1 MAKFKD
7 NMKEKW
13 SRFKKRVGK
22 IFKRDPGIQEI
33 TDISLPPQDPPPRPA
48 RPRDSQIPAELLE
61 ARNRMPESYYDLGT
75 PQQAPSRKWKLFP
88 TSR

>member
-48 RPRDSQIPAELLE
+48 RPRDSQIPAERKFSAPLFISFFE
-61 ARNRMPESYYDLGT
+61 AS
-75 PQQAPSRKWKLFP
+75 
-88 TSR
+88 